1 MNGLTQNGFAFIYII
16 FGLLA
21 CFWGYRMFKAVL
33 GLIGFILGAYIVG
46 GLTASF
52 MGGMGIVPLI
62 AGVAGGLIF
71 GSLFVGLYYMGVFV
85 LGAAAGWLFGVM
97 ITSMAGNSLHIL
109 LFIILALVGGILAV
123 TFQKTII
130 TVATSFLGAWYL
142 VAGSFFFMGSGYT
155 PMITFVDPAGLSM
168 AGDGPGIVILICWLT
183 LSVSGMIFQFK
194 YSKNNNDR

>member
-1 MNGLTQNGFAFIYII
+1 MSGITENGFAFIYIM

-33 GLIGFILGAYIVG
+33 GLIGFILGAYLVG

-52 MGGMGIVPLI
+52 MGGMGLVPLI
-62 AGVAGGLIF
+62 AGVAGGLIC
-71 GSLFVGLYYMGVFV
+71 GSLFVGLYFMGIFV
-85 LGAAAGWLFGVM
+85 LGAAAGWLFGVL
-97 ITSMAGNSLHIL
+97 ITSMASNSLHIL

-130 TVATSFLGAWYL
+130 VVATAILGSWYL

-155 PMITFVDPAGLSM
+155 PMITFRDPAGLSM
-168 AGDGPGIVILICWLT
+168 SGDGPGIVIIACWLA
-183 LSVSGMIFQFK
+183 LAVSGMIFQFK
-194 YSKNNNDR
+194 YSKNSDDR